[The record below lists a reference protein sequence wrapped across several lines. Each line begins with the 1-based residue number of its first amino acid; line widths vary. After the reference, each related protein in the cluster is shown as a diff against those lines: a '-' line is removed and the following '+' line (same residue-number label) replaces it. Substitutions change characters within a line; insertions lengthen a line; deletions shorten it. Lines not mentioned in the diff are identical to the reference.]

1 MGVEKETT
9 ERHLEP
15 ARSAAIHTS
24 AAKDTAINTGVM
36 DAQAREVG
44 EIVETAT
51 VSRNVVP
58 SVGPKIE
65 LPLDHADISTN
76 HGTTTLNVGTVGKA
90 SQVVGE
96 VVDTEVVSRD
106 LEETHRAAAAPAVH
120 PHHEAIA
127 TGVVGRTAQQVAEV
141 HERETLER
149 DLHSVHGASA
159 PVAAGAATEAHVP
172 TGKIDQATR
181 AVGEVV
187 ETKTKERD
195 VEAIHGAAPTAV
207 AHKTH
212 VEGVDTGVVAAAAK
226 EVGEVVETHTT
237 SRDMHNMGLSKK
249 PSMAS
254 PIGSPVRSGI
264 TA

>member
-1 MGVEKETT
+1 MG
-9 ERHLEP
+9 
-15 ARSAAIHTS
+15 
-24 AAKDTAINTGVM
+24 
-36 DAQAREVG
+36 
-44 EIVETAT
+44 
-51 VSRNVVP
+51 
-58 SVGPKIE
+58 GPKVE

-76 HGTTTLNVGTVGKA
+76 RGTTTLNVGTVGKA

-96 VVDTEVVSRD
+96 VVDTEIVSRD
-106 LEETHRAAAAPAVH
+106 LEETHRAVAAPAVH
-120 PHHEAIA
+120 PHREAIA

-141 HERETLER
+141 HERET
-149 DLHSVHGASA
+149 
-159 PVAAGAATEAHVP
+159 HVP

-212 VEGVDTGVVAAAAK
+212 VEGVDTGVVAAGAK

-237 SRDMHNMGLSKK
+237 SRDMHNAPGAK
-249 PSMAS
+249 
-254 PIGSPVRSGI
+254 V
-264 TA
+264 